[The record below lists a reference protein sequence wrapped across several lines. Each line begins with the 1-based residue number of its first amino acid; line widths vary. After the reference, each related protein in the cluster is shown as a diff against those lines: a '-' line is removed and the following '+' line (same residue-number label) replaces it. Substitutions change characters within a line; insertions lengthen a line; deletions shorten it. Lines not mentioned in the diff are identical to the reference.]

1 MPTVSV
7 GRGNAGG
14 LTATRPYNVL
24 IEGSNLTASKARLLL
39 IAAIMKFGSLP
50 VAIDPANPTAEET
63 QAVKDAIAEYQKI
76 FDTH

>member
-1 MPTVSV
+1 
-7 GRGNAGG
+7 
-14 LTATRPYNVL
+14 VL